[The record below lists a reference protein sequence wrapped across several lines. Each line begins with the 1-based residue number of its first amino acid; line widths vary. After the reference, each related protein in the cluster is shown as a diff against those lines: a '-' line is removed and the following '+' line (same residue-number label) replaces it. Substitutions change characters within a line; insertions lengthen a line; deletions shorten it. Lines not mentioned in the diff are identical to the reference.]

1 MSVKALEKLRG
12 LGTKVKESCF
22 TGVHCDAVLSLADEI
37 EAEIAERYMPLPV
50 DADGVPIYM
59 GDVLVPKD
67 YGTRR
72 REVIGVNC
80 KEFFFV
86 DDEEGRIKKN
96 RAHCWKHLEPRT
108 LEDVLLEFASNRIR
122 IRCEHGEYLT
132 SADNDVI
139 AEYADRIR
147 ELTRGAR

>member
-1 MSVKALEKLRG
+1 MDNIKALEELRG
-12 LGTKVKESCF
+12 LGVKVKESCF

-37 EAEIAERYMPLPV
+37 EREVAERFMPLPC
-50 DADGVPIYM
+50 DGNGEPIHM

-80 KEFFFV
+80 KEFFFL

-108 LEDVLLEFASNRIR
+108 LEDVLSEMLDRNSDGIGLREFNGDFAAFV
-122 IRCEHGEYLT
+122 EHY
-132 SADNDVI
+132 A
-139 AEYADRIR
+139 AEIR
-147 ELTRGAR
+147 ELMGAES